1 MGNEVKTSEAKRIMI
16 VDDVEA
22 NRFILR
28 NIIVDM
34 GHQPVLAE
42 NGVQALKIIEHI
54 MPHLILL
61 DVSMPQMDGFEF
73 CEIIKADPKTR
84 DIPVI
89 FISAFDEPEDV
100 IKGFNVGGEDY
111 VTKPFIKEVVK
122 ARVNVHLKLS
132 DANANLLSANRQ
144 LTASI
149 QAQLKQMEQ
158 EKKNVL
164 YALVSVARENACYE
178 EAHMERL
185 QYNCK
190 ILAQAMQLSPKYEQ
204 KISDTFI
211 ETIELSAPL
220 CDLGN
225 VAIPTDILQKDT
237 CLDEHEADIMRTH
250 TVIGAK
256 ILNDVETHGDYNDFV
271 KMSIDIAKSHHENWD
286 GSGYPEGLKGDDIP
300 LAAQIVSIISAYCA
314 LTEKRTYRGVYNC
327 EEAIKIMGEESGKQF
342 NSDIYDI
349 CKKIYRQFR

>member
-1 MGNEVKTSEAKRIMI
+1 MSDEIKTNDVKKIMI

-28 NIIVDM
+28 NIIVGM
-34 GHQPVLAE
+34 GHQPILAE
-42 NGVQALKIIEHI
+42 NGVQALKILEHM
-54 MPHLILL
+54 MPNLILL

-73 CEIIKADPKTR
+73 CEIIKARPETR

-89 FISAFDEPEDV
+89 FISAFDEPEEI

-111 VTKPFIKEVVK
+111 ITKPFIHEVVK

-132 DANANLLSANRQ
+132 DANASLISANRK
-144 LTASI
+144 LTASL

-178 EAHMERL
+178 EEHMERL

-190 ILAQAMQLSPKYEQ
+190 VLSQAMQLSPKFEQ
-204 KISDTFI
+204 QISDDFI

-225 VAIPTDILQKDT
+225 VAIPTDVLQKSAS
-237 CLDEHEADIMRTH
+237 LDEHESEIMKTH
-250 TVIGAK
+250 TLIGAK
-256 ILNDVETHGDYNDFV
+256 ILNDVKTHGDYNDFV
-271 KMSIDIAKSHHENWD
+271 KMSIDIALSHHENWD
-286 GSGYPEGLKGDDIP
+286 GSGYPNGISGDDIP
-300 LAAQIVSIISAYCA
+300 LSAQIVSIVSAYCA
-314 LTEKRTYRGVYNC
+314 LTETRIYRGSYEC
-327 EEAIKIMGEESGKQF
+327 EEAIRIMGEESGKQF

-349 CKKIYRQFR
+349 CKRVYKQFR

>member
-1 MGNEVKTSEAKRIMI
+1 MSDQKKILI

-22 NRFILR
+22 NRFVLR
-28 NIIVDM
+28 NIISDM
-34 GHQPVLAE
+34 GYLPVLAE
-42 NGVQALKIIEHI
+42 NGIQTLKIMEHI
-54 MPHLILL
+54 KPNLILL
-61 DVSMPQMDGFEF
+61 DVAMPQMDGFEL
-73 CEIIKADPKTR
+73 CGILKNDPLTR
-84 DIPVI
+84 EIPVI
-89 FISAFDEPEDV
+89 FISAFDSPDD
-100 IKGFNVGGEDY
+100 ITKGFSVGGEDY
-111 VTKPFIKEVVK
+111 ITKPFIHEVVQ
-122 ARVNVHLKLS
+122 ARIAVHLKIADMNNDLQ
-132 DANANLLSANRQ
+132 NANRKLALSVQ
-144 LTASI
+144 
-149 QAQLKQMEQ
+149 QQLKQMEQ

-327 EEAIKIMGEESGKQF
+327 EEAIKIMGAESGKKF

>member
-42 NGVQALKIIEHI
+42 NGVQALKIMEHI

-164 YALVSVARENACYE
+164 
-178 EAHMERL
+178 
-185 QYNCK
+185 K
-190 ILAQAMQLSPKYEQ
+190 MQH
-204 KISDTFI
+204 F
-211 ETIELSAPL
+211 A
-220 CDLGN
+220 
-225 VAIPTDILQKDT
+225 
-237 CLDEHEADIMRTH
+237 
-250 TVIGAK
+250 
-256 ILNDVETHGDYNDFV
+256 
-271 KMSIDIAKSHHENWD
+271 
-286 GSGYPEGLKGDDIP
+286 
-300 LAAQIVSIISAYCA
+300 
-314 LTEKRTYRGVYNC
+314 
-327 EEAIKIMGEESGKQF
+327 
-342 NSDIYDI
+342 
-349 CKKIYRQFR
+349 